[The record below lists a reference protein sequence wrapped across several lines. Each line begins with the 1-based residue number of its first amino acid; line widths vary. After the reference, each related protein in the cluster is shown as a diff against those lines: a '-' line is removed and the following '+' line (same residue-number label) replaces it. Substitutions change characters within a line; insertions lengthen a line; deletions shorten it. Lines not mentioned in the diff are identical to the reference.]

1 MTMFIRLPQACKALE
16 LVGLITCNIIATSKH
31 ISQKVKTSFLRF
43 LSPAHNHRLTTIGHT
58 W

>member
-1 MTMFIRLPQACKALE
+1 MFIRLPQACKALE